1 MENLGLKDESR
12 LRSNVQHDEK
22 RRRGGNKKLVVENED
37 EDHYSNIERFLHGG
51 HPDKNSSLVDFD
63 EKKGVIKNGIGQT
76 TKTEPTPD
84 FDFHIGSWL
93 ESLLFNDYNDYLSH
107 SKEDNTHTERP
118 EDSHI
123 HFADDKKGHHQH
135 SHSDLHSHEVTLAP
149 NSYSATSV
157 SMATWLV
164 SFSSIM
170 VISVVRVTWGE
181 LFFEVGVMPLLQGQ
195 HREALL
201 SLLVALAVSGQLD
214 LVNLFF

>member
-12 LRSNVQHDEK
+12 HRSNVQHDEK
-22 RRRGGNKKLVVENED
+22 RRRVGNKKLVVENED
-37 EDHYSNIERFLHGG
+37 EDPYSNIERFLRGG
-51 HPDKNSSLVDFD
+51 NPDQNSSLVDFD
-63 EKKGVIKNGIGQT
+63 EKKGGIKNGIGQT

-93 ESLLFNDYNDYLSH
+93 ESLLYSDYNDDLSP
-107 SKEDNTHTERP
+107 SKQDNIHTERP
-118 EDSHI
+118 EDSHK

-170 VISVVRVTWGE
+170 VISVVRVNWGE
-181 LFFEVGVMPLLQGQ
+181 LFMKFGHSMCCCLGRCQKK
-195 HREALL
+195 
-201 SLLVALAVSGQLD
+201 S
-214 LVNLFF
+214 